1 MKVFK
6 SKIDVWL
13 LLVIYVPVTIAIVTG
28 IIDQKW
34 EMLAINIFIVIVVTY
49 LFTGTK
55 YIINNNTLYIKIGAI
70 QIEKLDIHKL
80 KKIEKTFNPLSAPAL
95 SLKRLKLSYGESFG
109 YTLISPKER
118 EQFINAILEINPYVE
133 VKV

>member
-13 LLVIYVPVTIAIVTG
+13 LLVIYVPVTIAMVTG
-28 IIDQKW
+28 IIDKKW
-34 EMLAINIFIVIVVTY
+34 EVLAINVFIVIVVTY

-109 YTLISPKER
+109 YTRISPKER

>member
-13 LLVIYVPVTIAIVTG
+13 LLIIYVPVTVAMVMGIV
-28 IIDQKW
+28 DKQW
-34 EMLAINIFIVIVVTY
+34 EVLAINICIIAVVTY

-55 YIINNNTLYIKIGAI
+55 YIISNNILHIKIGAI
-70 QIEKLDIHKL
+70 EVKKLDVHKI

-118 EQFINAILEINPYVE
+118 EQFINAILEINPSVE

>member
-6 SKIDVWL
+6 SKIDLWL
-13 LLVIYVPVTIAIVTG
+13 LLIIYVPVTVAMVMGIV
-28 IIDQKW
+28 DKQW
-34 EMLAINIFIVIVVTY
+34 EMLAINICIIAVVTY
-49 LFTGTK
+49 LFTGAK
-55 YIINNNTLYIKIGAI
+55 YIINNNILYIKIGAI
-70 QIEKLDIHKL
+70 QVEKLDIHKI

-118 EQFINAILEINPYVE
+118 EQFINAILEINPCVE